1 MQAISEVGGELEGA
15 LGGLQWVPIS
25 FGASGSG
32 TDSCPTESWELQG
45 IGCGVNI
52 TVGAYIS
59 KVAMLS
65 RVSSA
70 GTELSASGED

>member
-15 LGGLQWVPIS
+15 LGGLQWVPIG

-32 TDSCPTESWELQG
+32 TDSCPAESWELHG
-45 IGCGVNI
+45 IGCGMNI

-70 GTELSASGED
+70 CTELSASGED